1 MFLIDD
7 NIENYRRTQNINRGR
22 QNRNN
27 VNDGIRN
34 RNNTSAGIR
43 NTNDFNIGNR
53 DRNSKNVGRRF
64 DRQNKGNHNFGG
76 LRRETPFQGNIV
88 NPKRHNINNEIP
100 KRIIETPIIQERDLT
115 MAYYNPYL
123 YLHPIYDD
131 SGNLV
136 VYNSVNSLDNFCK
149 SKCLTECAGKD
160 LNCLKNCYDLCS
172 FDENRGLDG
181 DSLNYK
187 ESFKSKIKIEEIIK
201 KNFFIIIVIIIIILY
216 YQHKK

>member
-1 MFLIDD
+1 MFSIDD
-7 NIENYRRTQNINRGR
+7 NIENFRRSQNVNRGR

-27 VNDGIRN
+27 VNSGIRN
-34 RNNTSAGIR
+34 RNNVSSGLR

-53 DRNSKNVGRRF
+53 DRNTQKQGRRF
-64 DRQNKGNHNFGG
+64 DRQNIGNHNFGG

-88 NPKRHNINNEIP
+88 NPKRHNINNEIS
-100 KRIIETPIIQERDLT
+100 KRIIETPIIHERDLT

-123 YLHPIYDD
+123 YLHPFYDD
-131 SGNLV
+131 AGNLV
-136 VYNSVNSLDNFCK
+136 IYNSVNSLDNFCK

-187 ESFKSKIKIEEIIK
+187 ESFISKTKINEILK
-201 KNFFIIIVIIIIILY
+201 KNFLIIIVIIIIIIY
-216 YQHKK
+216 CKTQK